1 MTFGNIVIFGDS
13 YSTFPGVVPK
23 DFHVYYTGKRTE
35 QPDLQSAEQ
44 LWWHR
49 LITETDSHVI
59 QNNSFS
65 GSSICN
71 TVREWLDE
79 TSSFL
84 SRFDRL
90 VQEGFFQE
98 NEVNTVF
105 ILGATNDSWSNAP
118 VGKVQ
123 FDHFEKQDLYRVLPA
138 VCYLI
143 KRIGEE
149 IPNAR
154 IIQIL
159 NTGLKASITDGMKA
173 AAAHY
178 GTDIVE
184 LHDIEKIAN
193 HPTVNGMCR
202 IKDQILEQLA

>member
-1 MTFGNIVIFGDS
+1 M
-13 YSTFPGVVPK
+13 
-23 DFHVYYTGKRTE
+23 
-35 QPDLQSAEQ
+35 
-44 LWWHR
+44 
-49 LITETDSHVI
+49 TETNSNVI

-71 TVREWLDE
+71 TVRDCLDG
-79 TSSFL
+79 TTSFL
-84 SRFDRL
+84 SRFNHL
-90 VQEGFFQE
+90 VQTGFFKE
-98 NEVNTVF
+98 NQVDTVF
-105 ILGATNDSWSNAP
+105 ILGGTNDSWINAP
-118 VGKVQ
+118 VGEVM
-123 FDHFEKQDLYRVLPA
+123 FEGFEKQDLYRVLPA

-154 IIQIL
+154 IVQIL